1 MANLSIKTGTISR
14 SMLVGNPGYVP
25 PAFESIAT
33 LNASS
38 GTSFVTFT
46 SIPQTYKHLQ
56 LRGIARDT
64 YSDGVPESTT
74 ITMRLNDNSSSV
86 YLGHYLTAN
95 GSSVSA
101 GGNSS
106 ANTSLD
112 RMLSCAFGAGSANMF
127 GVGIVDF
134 PDYSST
140 TKNKTAYANTGG
152 DVNTTDTKSNVWFSS
167 GVFLS
172 TDAITQIRIFAP
184 ISGFATG
191 TMFSL
196 YGIRG

>member
-14 SMLVGNPGYVP
+14 SMLVGNSPYSP

-56 LRGIARDT
+56 LRGIAKDI
-64 YSDGVPESTT
+64 YVDGAGENTT
-74 ITMRLNDNSSSV
+74 ITMRLNDNSTSI
-86 YLGHYLTAN
+86 YLGHYLYGQGA
-95 GSSVSA
+95 SALA
-101 GGNSS
+101 GGSSS

-112 RMLSCAFGAGSANMF
+112 RLLSSTFGGSITNMY
-127 GVGIVDF
+127 GAGIVDF
-134 PDYSST
+134 PDYAST
-140 TKNKTAYANTGG
+140 TKNKTMYSNTGG
-152 DVNTTDTKSNVWFSS
+152 NINTSDSKSNIWFSS

-184 ISGFATG
+184 VSGFALG
-191 TMFSL
+191 TTFAL